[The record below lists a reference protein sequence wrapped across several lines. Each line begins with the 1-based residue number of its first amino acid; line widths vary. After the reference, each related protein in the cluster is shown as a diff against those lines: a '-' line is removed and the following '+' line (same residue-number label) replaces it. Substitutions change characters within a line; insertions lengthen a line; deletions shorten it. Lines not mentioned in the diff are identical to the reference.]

1 MISCIQLEY
10 NATND
15 KIKQYSLQHS
25 KQNYEF
31 KQAIRHSNENKI
43 ELHGIHLLAYYMADL
58 VWLSQEIF
66 SRFCEIHWDHLHIS
80 LDFLK
85 DMTKVILTTLAQC
98 D

>member
-1 MISCIQLEY
+1 MR
-10 NATND
+10 NTMWKVGGTNSD
-15 KIKQYSLQHS
+15 KRVY
-25 KQNYEF
+25 
-31 KQAIRHSNENKI
+31 I

-58 VWLSQEIF
+58 VSLSQETF

-85 DMTKVILTTLAQC
+85 DMTKIILTTVAQC